1 MKRFTKITEKS
12 QLGIVYKFYKFS
24 LLIFKEFKPI

>member
-12 QLGIVYKFYKFS
+12 QLSIVYKFS

>member
-12 QLGIVYKFYKFS
+12 QLGIVYKFS